1 MSVSEA
7 SEPPERTLNR
17 RRLVA
22 VAYADMVGY
31 SRLIGLDD
39 AGTLERL
46 LAIRKGL
53 IDPAAAE
60 HDGRIV
66 HTGGDSLLFVF
77 DSIDGAVRCA
87 IRIQQQIAT
96 YDDGPSPDRAILFR
110 FGVDIGDA
118 ITDGTDFHGDV
129 VNVAA
134 RLQVE
139 CPPGGICVT
148 RAVRDHM
155 RGRLDLEFDE
165 LGALELKNIAY
176 PVEAFVLHPDK
187 PRRYPAEA
195 AKTAVGIVT
204 VSNVRRD
211 TSSVRGLAGELI
223 SELSRRN
230 SIIVIAPESSF
241 VARDYGIDV
250 ARRGHGRFSFHIRNF
265 MAGIR
270 RHTVHLHRVAPTHGF
285 PSSAL

>member
-1 MSVSEA
+1 
-7 SEPPERTLNR
+7 
-17 RRLVA
+17 
-22 VAYADMVGY
+22 
-31 SRLIGLDD
+31 
-39 AGTLERL
+39 
-46 LAIRKGL
+46 
-53 IDPAAAE
+53 
-60 HDGRIV
+60 
-66 HTGGDSLLFVF
+66 
-77 DSIDGAVRCA
+77 
-87 IRIQQQIAT
+87 
-96 YDDGPSPDRAILFR
+96 
-110 FGVDIGDA
+110 
-118 ITDGTDFHGDV
+118 
-129 VNVAA
+129 
-134 RLQVE
+134 
-139 CPPGGICVT
+139 
-148 RAVRDHM
+148 M

-285 PSSAL
+285 SRPPKQRSTSFGLDLRI

>member
-155 RGRLDLEFDE
+155 RGRLDLEFEE
-165 LGALELKNIAY
+165 LGTLELKNIAH
-176 PVEAFVLHPDK
+176 PVEAFILHPNK
-187 PRRYPAEA
+187 PHRYPAEA
-195 AKTAVGIVT
+195 AKTAVAILT
-204 VSNVRRD
+204 VSNVHRAP
-211 TSSVRGLAGELI
+211 LPFAG
-223 SELSRRN
+223 
-230 SIIVIAPESSF
+230 
-241 VARDYGIDV
+241 
-250 ARRGHGRFSFHIRNF
+250 
-265 MAGIR
+265 
-270 RHTVHLHRVAPTHGF
+270 
-285 PSSAL
+285 

>member
-7 SEPPERTLNR
+7 SERPERTLNR

-39 AGTLERL
+39 AGTLKRL

-60 HDGRIV
+60 HDGRLV
-66 HTGGDSLLFVF
+66 HTGGDSLFFVF

-96 YDDGPSPDRAILFR
+96 YDDGTSPDRAILFR

-118 ITDGTDFHGDV
+118 ITDGTDFHGGV

-155 RGRLDLEFDE
+155 SGRLDLEFEE

-176 PVEAFVLHPDK
+176 PVEAFVLRPDK

-195 AKTAVGIVT
+195 AETAVAILT
-204 VSNVRRD
+204 ASNVHRD

-230 SIIVIAPESSF
+230 SIIVIAPESNFAAS
-241 VARDYGIDV
+241 V
-250 ARRGHGRFSFHIRNF
+250 ARRGHGRFGVHLRNF
-265 MAGIR
+265 MAGVR
-270 RHTVHLHRVAPTHGF
+270 RHTVHLHRVAPTHCF